1 MTRGRRW
8 DGRRCAREGG
18 SLWVGRFSWG
28 SVGGGGY
35 LLFSQPIS
43 SYGRINIKR
52 VRENLQ

>member
-8 DGRRCAREGG
+8 DGRRCAGGG

-35 LLFSQPIS
+35 LLFPQPIS
-43 SYGRINIKR
+43 SYGRINING
-52 VRENLQ
+52 VRKNLQ